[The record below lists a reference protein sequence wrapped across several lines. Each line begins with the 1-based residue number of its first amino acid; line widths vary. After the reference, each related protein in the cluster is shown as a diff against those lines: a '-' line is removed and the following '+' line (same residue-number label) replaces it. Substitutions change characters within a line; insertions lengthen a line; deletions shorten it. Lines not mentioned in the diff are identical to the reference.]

1 MGLVSPPS
9 YESNFKTLQLIYVRV
24 KRRVNYSIFI
34 GFQSVWESVFVCSIL
49 QFVVFKVL
57 NGRRAILLYIA
68 DVLLFKLHLDFL
80 TSNTQLL
87 LSVPESR
94 VEIPVSSF
102 SIKTRKYIP
111 SFHFN
116 HTFLEWI
123 SGMIICV

>member
-57 NGRRAILLYIA
+57 NGCRAIILYIA